1 MWNRNFID
9 KVYSDIDV
17 VYSDGNSF
25 YRSAIK
31 KKKIK
36 QNHKTN
42 KQPKHQQ
49 KNTFT
54 TCMS

>member
-9 KVYSDIDV
+9 KVYSDIDA

-25 YRSAIK
+25 YRSAI

-49 KNTFT
+49 KNTFI

>member
-31 KKKIK
+31 KKNQTKP
-36 QNHKTN
+36 QN
-42 KQPKHQQ
+42 KQ
-49 KNTFT
+49 T
-54 TCMS
+54 T